1 MRANKLELTLPLNKS
16 DILASFKSLGV
27 TPQVIQG
34 LEALGIVK
42 PTEIQVQ
49 SIPKLIK
56 SPIDFIGLA
65 QTGTGKTAA
74 YSIPII
80 QNIDPNESKIQA
92 LILCPTRELG
102 QQIAKQIFKFTKF
115 TEKIF
120 VEAVYGGEKIE
131 AQISALRR
139 KTHILVAT
147 PGRLLD
153 LQRRKAVDLRQIKTV
168 VLDEADE
175 MLSVGFKK
183 DLDLILE
190 QTSRGSNT
198 WLFSATMPKEI
209 TQIINSYMDP
219 AAVKVEI
226 NRDQRVN
233 ADIAHQYAICEQAQK
248 IEALVFFLKSHKGE
262 RGIVFCKTKRVTK
275 QLYEQLTA
283 KKHKVGCIHGDL
295 KQIERDKVMRAFKGD
310 KLKVLIATDIS
321 ARGIDVNN
329 LAYVF
334 HYQLPDQV
342 EYYTHRS
349 GRTARAGKKGVSIL
363 LVTPKEIKDMR
374 LISQQLHIEFKQL
387 Q

>member
-1 MRANKLELTLPLNKS
+1 M
-16 DILASFKSLGV
+16 
-27 TPQVIQG
+27 
-34 LEALGIVK
+34 
-42 PTEIQVQ
+42 
-49 SIPKLIK
+49 
-56 SPIDFIGLA
+56 
-65 QTGTGKTAA
+65 
-74 YSIPII
+74 
-80 QNIDPNESKIQA
+80 
-92 LILCPTRELG
+92 ILCPTRELG

-131 AQISALRR
+131 VQISALRR

-233 ADIAHQYAICEQAQK
+233 AI
-248 IEALVFFLKSHKGE
+248 
-262 RGIVFCKTKRVTK
+262 
-275 QLYEQLTA
+275 
-283 KKHKVGCIHGDL
+283 
-295 KQIERDKVMRAFKGD
+295 
-310 KLKVLIATDIS
+310 
-321 ARGIDVNN
+321 
-329 LAYVF
+329 
-334 HYQLPDQV
+334 
-342 EYYTHRS
+342 
-349 GRTARAGKKGVSIL
+349 
-363 LVTPKEIKDMR
+363 
-374 LISQQLHIEFKQL
+374 
-387 Q
+387 

>member
-1 MRANKLELTLPLNKS
+1 MTINNLY
-16 DILASFKSLGV
+16 ILASFKSLGV
-27 TPQVIQG
+27 TNQVIQG
-34 LEALGIVK
+34 LEGLGIFK
-42 PTEIQVQ
+42 PTGIQVQ
-49 SIPKLIK
+49 SIPKLIR

-80 QNIDPNESKIQA
+80 QNIDFTKPKIQA

-102 QQIAKQIFKFTKF
+102 KQIAKQIFKLTKY

-131 AQISALRR
+131 TQISSLRR

-153 LQRRKAVDLRQIKTV
+153 LRRRKAVDLRQLKIV

-175 MLSVGFKK
+175 MLSIGFKK

-190 QTSRGSNT
+190 QTSRASNT
-198 WLFSATMPKEI
+198 WMFSATMPKEI
-209 TQIINSYMDP
+209 TQIISNYMDP
-219 AAVKVEI
+219 DAVKVEV
-226 NRDQRVN
+226 NRGQQVN
-233 ADIAHQYAICEQAQK
+233 PDISHQYAICEQAQK
-248 IEALVFFLKSHKGE
+248 MEALVFFLKSHKKE
-262 RGIVFCKTKRVTK
+262 RGIIFCKTKRATK
-275 QLYEQLTA
+275 QLHDQLTE
-283 KKHKVGCIHGDL
+283 KNYQVGCIHGDL
-295 KQIERDKVMRAFKGD
+295 KQIERNKVMRAFKGD

-321 ARGIDVNN
+321 ARGIDIDN

-349 GRTARAGKKGVSIL
+349 GRTARKGKRGVSIL
-363 LVTPKEIKDMR
+363 LVAPKEVKQMR
-374 LISQQLHIEFKQL
+374 LISKQLHIEFKQL

>member
-1 MRANKLELTLPLNKS
+1 MKINNS
-16 DILASFKSLGV
+16 YILSSFKSLGV
-27 TPQVIQG
+27 THQVIQG
-34 LEALGIVK
+34 LEELGIVK
-42 PTEIQVQ
+42 PTGIQVQ
-49 SIPKLIK
+49 SIPKLIR

-80 QNIDPNESKIQA
+80 QNIDFTKPKIQA

-102 QQIAKQIFKFTKF
+102 KQIAKQIFKLTKY

-131 AQISALRR
+131 TQISSLRR

-153 LQRRKAVDLRQIKTV
+153 LQRRKAVDLRQLNTV

-190 QTSRGSNT
+190 QTSRASNT
-198 WLFSATMPKEI
+198 WMFSATIPKEI
-209 TQIINSYMDP
+209 TQIINNYMDP
-219 AAVKVEI
+219 DAVKVEI
-226 NRDQRVN
+226 NRGQQVN
-233 ADIAHQYAICEQAQK
+233 PDISHQYAICEQAQK
-248 IEALVFFLKSHKGE
+248 MEALVFFLKSHKKE
-262 RGIVFCKTKRVTK
+262 RGIIFCKTKRVTK
-275 QLYEQLTA
+275 QLHDQLIG
-283 KKHKVGCIHGDL
+283 KNYQVGCIHGDL
-295 KQIERDKVMRAFKGD
+295 KQIERNKVMRAFKGD
-310 KLKVLIATDIS
+310 KFKVLIATDIS
-321 ARGIDVNN
+321 ARGIDIDN

-349 GRTARAGKKGVSIL
+349 GRTARKGKRGVSIL
-363 LVTPKEIKDMR
+363 LVAPKEVKQMR
-374 LISQQLHIEFKQL
+374 LISKQLHIEFKQL

>member
-1 MRANKLELTLPLNKS
+1 MTINNLY
-16 DILASFKSLGV
+16 ILASFKSLGV
-27 TPQVIQG
+27 THQVIQG
-34 LEALGIVK
+34 LEGLGIFK
-42 PTEIQVQ
+42 PTGIQVQ
-49 SIPKLIK
+49 SIPKLIR

-80 QNIDPNESKIQA
+80 QNIDFTKPKIQA

-102 QQIAKQIFKFTKF
+102 KQIAKQIFKLTKY

-131 AQISALRR
+131 TQISSLRR

-153 LQRRKAVDLRQIKTV
+153 LRRRKAVDLRQLKIV

-175 MLSVGFKK
+175 MLSIGFKK

-190 QTSRGSNT
+190 QTSRASNT
-198 WLFSATMPKEI
+198 WMFSATMPKEI
-209 TQIINSYMDP
+209 TQIINNYMDP
-219 AAVKVEI
+219 DAVKVEV
-226 NRDQRVN
+226 NRGQQVN
-233 ADIAHQYAICEQAQK
+233 PDISHQYAICEQAQK
-248 IEALVFFLKSHKGE
+248 MEALVFFLKSHKKE
-262 RGIVFCKTKRVTK
+262 RGIIFCKTKRATK
-275 QLYEQLTA
+275 QLHDQLTE
-283 KKHKVGCIHGDL
+283 KNYQVGCIHGDL
-295 KQIERDKVMRAFKGD
+295 KQIERNKVMRAFKGD

-321 ARGIDVNN
+321 ARGIDIDN

-349 GRTARAGKKGVSIL
+349 GRTARKGKRGVSIL
-363 LVTPKEIKDMR
+363 LVAPKEVKQMR
-374 LISQQLHIEFKQL
+374 LISKQLHIEFKQL